1 MINPIEP
8 AGAAGAAGGGGLAPC
23 RGPDWAP
30 GALGQVLRL
39 PERRPCRPARGLAA
53 GHALSSYGFR
63 INTHWTDGRH
73 GFGEPACHAVEGAAG
88 AASAKVRAAAV
99 SSPGQE
105 RAVPDVPKTVRV
117 PAVSTGAEAVLGRGI
132 GLLAAIA
139 MKKE

>member
-1 MINPIEP
+1 MIKSVEP
-8 AGAAGAAGGGGLAPC
+8 AGAAGAAGGGALGPC
-23 RGPDWAP
+23 RGPDWTP

-39 PERRPCRPARGLAA
+39 PERRPCRLARDLAA
-53 GHALSSYGFR
+53 GHALPSHGIR

-73 GFGEPACHAVEGAAG
+73 GFGEAACYAVQGAAG
-88 AASAKVRAAAV
+88 AATAKVSPAAV
-99 SSPGQE
+99 SSPGKA
-105 RAVPDVPKTVRV
+105 RGVPDVPETVQV